1 VGSAN
6 KGNGVNVTNPLNQ
19 AYDRG
24 PADYDLKHVFNFSGV
39 WTLPVRPANRFA
51 NFFIGGWNLTS
62 IVAWRSGFPFTVA
75 SGQDNARTGQGS
87 QRADLTGV
95 SPYLSNDGHG
105 AIAAQYL
112 NRLAFSVNAL
122 GTYGQ
127 LGRNTFR
134 GPGSFNTDM
143 GLHKDFPVREGMKF
157 QFRFEAFN
165 LFNNVNFSNPTA
177 TVTSGN
183 FMKITSASDPRIL
196 QFALRFTF

>member
-1 VGSAN
+1 
-6 KGNGVNVTNPLNQ
+6 VTDPYNQ

-39 WTLPVRPANRFA
+39 WAIPVKFHSRLANSVA
-51 NFFIGGWNLTS
+51 GGWNLTS
-62 IVAWRSGFPFTVA
+62 IVAWRSGFPFTVG

-95 SPYLSNDGHG
+95 SPYLNNDGHG

-112 NRLAFSVNAL
+112 NRTAFAVNAL
-122 GTYGQ
+122 GTYGV
-127 LGRNTFR
+127 LGRNTYR
-134 GPGSFNTDM
+134 GPGSFNTDF
-143 GLHKDFPVREGMKF
+143 GLHKDFQFTERQKL

-165 LFNNVNFSNPTA
+165 AFNNVNLSNPTA

-183 FMKITSASDPRIL
+183 FMKITSAGDPRIL
-196 QFALRFTF
+196 QFALRFEF